1 MAFIDKSE
9 IPVVAL
15 DEMNDVHFEE
25 VEIINQLD
33 EIINAD
39 MNPDEKNELINN
51 KLQELQTHTVT
62 HFANEE
68 RLMRLHGFP
77 PYPIHK
83 YNHDQLLSELAMIV
97 RNWEADK
104 DIQALRKYLK
114 AGLKEWL
121 ANHIATLDTVTAMF
135 LKEKIG

>member
-9 IPVVAL
+9 IPIVAL

-33 EIINAD
+33 EIIHSTINR
-39 MNPDEKNELINN
+39 DEKIELINN
-51 KLQELQTHTVT
+51 KLQELQTHTVA

-68 RLMRLHGFP
+68 RLMRKYGFP

-83 YNHDQLLSELAMIV
+83 YNHDQLLVELAGIV
-97 RNWEADK
+97 RNWENDK
-104 DIQALRKYLK
+104 DIAVLKTYLE